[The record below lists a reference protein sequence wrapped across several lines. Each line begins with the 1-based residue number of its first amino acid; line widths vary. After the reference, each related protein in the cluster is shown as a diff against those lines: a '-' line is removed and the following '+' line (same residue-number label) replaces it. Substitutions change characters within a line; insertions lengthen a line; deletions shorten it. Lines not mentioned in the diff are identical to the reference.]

1 MKELNH
7 ILGVECET
15 LAKDYLVK
23 KGYKIL
29 KQNYKTKIGEIDI
42 IAKIKDIT
50 VFVEV
55 KDRQTKR
62 FGMPR
67 EAITPYKR
75 NKIRT
80 VATQYMLANK
90 LMDSKVRFD
99 CVEILGDTITHI
111 ENAF

>member
-1 MKELNH
+1 MKEFNH
-7 ILGVECET
+7 ILGVQGET
-15 LAKDYLVK
+15 LATQYLTE

-29 KQNYKTKIGEIDI
+29 ERNFSTKIGEIDI
-42 IAKIKDIT
+42 IANINDIT

-67 EAITPYKR
+67 EAITPYKQ
-75 NKIRT
+75 NKIRL
-80 VATQYMLANK
+80 VATQY
-90 LMDSKVRFD
+90 LMKHNLFDSKIRFD
-99 CVEILGDTITHI
+99 CVEILGDNITHI

>member
-1 MKELNH
+1 MKQLNR
-7 ILGVECET
+7 IIGLQGEI
-15 LAKDYLVK
+15 LAKQYLLDK
-23 KGYKIL
+23 RYKIL
-29 KQNYKTKIGEIDI
+29 EQNFKTKIGEIDI
-42 IAKIKDIT
+42 IAQDNDVI

-67 EAITPYKR
+67 EAITPYKQ

-80 VATQYMLANK
+80 VATQFLLAKHLTN
-90 LMDSKVRFD
+90 SKVRFD
-99 CVEILGDTITHI
+99 CIEILADTITHI

>member
-1 MKELNH
+1 MKQLNH
-7 ILGVECET
+7 VLGVKGEA
-15 LAKDYLVK
+15 LAKQYLLDK
-23 KGYKIL
+23 KYKIL
-29 KQNYKTKIGEIDI
+29 EQNFTTKIGEIDI
-42 IAKIKDIT
+42 IAQDNDII

-67 EAITPYKR
+67 EAITPYKQ

-80 VATQYMLANK
+80 VATQYLVKNR
-90 LMDSKVRFD
+90 LINYKVRFD